1 MEFGLKSLNSIQHA
15 RTCFIAKIINMFA
28 QFIRQ
33 YSPKYLLAP
42 STRDW
47 NCKQIFSYSDST
59 ILNQTVASWASQNS
73 ICLEW
78 FVSSCCFLF
87 LFCLR
92 RTNIISYIINI
103 HWWICNIFLTKG
115 KLKRSG
121 KKRTHQINEKEYFH

>member
-42 STRDW
+42 TTRDW

-78 FVSSCCFLF
+78 FVSSCCFFISF
-87 LFCLR
+87 LS
-92 RTNIISYIINI
+92 TSNKYHIIYHQYSLMNMQ
-103 HWWICNIFLTKG
+103 HFLTKG

-121 KKRTHQINEKEYFH
+121 KKTHQINEKEYFH